1 MSQKKL
7 KTLPIVGKSVVLST
21 KISIKHMPMKNLI
34 AFSLLFLLTGFVLQA
49 QDKQPAS
56 PPASVA
62 EKIGDATVT
71 INYSQPSVRGRKI
84 WGELVPYG
92 KVWRTG
98 ANKATTFEVSQDVT
112 IEGQKLPKGKYALF
126 TIPGEDEWTI
136 IFNRKH
142 DQWGAY
148 DYKESE
154 DVLRVKV
161 KPATADEHF
170 EAMTFDINKDGIVSL
185 LWEKMR
191 VSFQVK

>member
-1 MSQKKL
+1 
-7 KTLPIVGKSVVLST
+7 
-21 KISIKHMPMKNLI
+21 MPMKNLI

>member
-1 MSQKKL
+1 
-7 KTLPIVGKSVVLST
+7 
-21 KISIKHMPMKNLI
+21 MKNTVVFFFLC
-34 AFSLLFLLTGFVLQA
+34 LLMSFAAQA

-56 PPASVA
+56 PAASVS
-62 EKIGDATVT
+62 EKIGNVVVT
-71 INYSQPSVRGRKI
+71 INYSQPSVKGRKI
-84 WGELVPYG
+84 WGGLVPYG
-92 KVWRTG
+92 QVWRTG

-112 IEGQKLPKGKYALF
+112 IEGKKLAKGKYALF
-126 TIPGEDEWTI
+126 TIPGENEWTI
-136 IFNRKH
+136 IFNSKH

-148 DYKESE
+148 DYKQAE

>member
-1 MSQKKL
+1 
-7 KTLPIVGKSVVLST
+7 
-21 KISIKHMPMKNLI
+21 MKNSIVFLC
-34 AFSLLFLLTGFVLQA
+34 LFLLTGIFAQA
-49 QDKQPAS
+49 QDKQPLS
-56 PPASVA
+56 PPASVS
-62 EKIGDATVT
+62 EKIGETLVT
-71 INYSQPSVRGRKI
+71 IHYSQPSVRGRKI

-112 IEGQKLPKGKYALF
+112 IEGKKLPKGKYALF
-126 TIPGEDEWTI
+126 TIPGEKEWTI
-136 IFNRKH
+136 IFNSKH

-170 EAMTFDINKDGIVSL
+170 EAMTFDINKEGIVSL